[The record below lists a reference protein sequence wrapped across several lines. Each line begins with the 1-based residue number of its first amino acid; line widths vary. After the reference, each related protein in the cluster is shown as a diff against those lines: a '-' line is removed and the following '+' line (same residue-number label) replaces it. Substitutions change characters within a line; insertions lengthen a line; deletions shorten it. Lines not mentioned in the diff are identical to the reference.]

1 MIKLRHNLSIAIVC
15 TFGLPLAWSQTPASP
30 AAGPPTAPG
39 SEERIVTLEEV
50 QEATRTP
57 PEFLPLRII
66 SYPHRTVTGA
76 MEKGLIKVEKNH
88 LRERLRGTRG
98 HLHAIGV
105 EGFFG
110 GLGEQTGFG
119 VGARYT
125 VRP

>member
-1 MIKLRHNLSIAIVC
+1 MIRLRHNLSIAIVC

-88 LRERLRGTRG
+88 LRERAARR
-98 HLHAIGV
+98 
-105 EGFFG
+105 
-110 GLGEQTGFG
+110 Q
-119 VGARYT
+119 GASPRD
-125 VRP
+125 RC